1 MSCKGYNPV
10 RVYIDKDQA
19 TVVKCDPDPAWCAW
33 EKGPDCLRW
42 TFKDLPPQ
50 VRSVVIEWKTTGV
63 GKPMFRGHGHAGTT
77 VGSHLPDI
85 ITSGNL
91 KEKGRFYYSVYCYD
105 KDGKLVASADP
116 GVDNDPNPP
125 S

>member
-50 VRSVVIEWKTTGV
+50 VRSVVIEWKTT
-63 GKPMFRGHGHAGTT
+63 